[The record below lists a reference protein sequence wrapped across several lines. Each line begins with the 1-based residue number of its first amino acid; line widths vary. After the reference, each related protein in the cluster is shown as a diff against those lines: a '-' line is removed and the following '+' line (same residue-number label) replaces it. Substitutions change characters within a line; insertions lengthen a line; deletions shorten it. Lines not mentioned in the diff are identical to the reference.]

1 MLLTTYQF
9 LSSFPVPDSYHTNSP
24 LFWIQTVTDV
34 AILWSAGKLL
44 TIMLLT
50 PQPDFLSNGKYPGCL
65 SCRFEV
71 CVKRESTVF
80 ILHTLTQTNCYIIL
94 YLSSSGMSDHLSS
107 WPQKASL
114 RGMKAGLLSS
124 SSITYKNT
132 SIIKL
137 PLNTM

>member
-1 MLLTTYQF
+1 MWQF
-9 LSSFPVPDSYHTNSP
+9 CGQLVNCLP
-24 LFWIQTVTDV
+24 LCFWHPNRI
-34 AILWSAGKLL
+34 
-44 TIMLLT
+44 
-50 PQPDFLSNGKYPGCL
+50 FLSNGKHPGCL

-114 RGMKAGLLSS
+114 RGIKAGLLSS
-124 SSITYKNT
+124 SSVTCKNT
-132 SIIKL
+132 CLIKF
-137 PLNTM
+137 PLNTMKLLSISYLLLPYKNQLLNL